1 MTPVANARMYS
12 VTPAVKAAWKA
23 LLAWALARADLDWD
37 VLDYD
42 APAPLA
48 ALWARDDLGCVMMC
62 GLPFTQRVPRPA
74 LVASPVPAGERYAG
88 RPVYFTDLA
97 VRADSPHRS
106 LEDTFDGVVGF
117 TLPDSYSGCVA
128 LRAHLMPYR
137 KARAAPLYREACGGF
152 VNARQIIEALDAGRI
167 DVGPLDSYYFD
178 LLSTN
183 DPDFAAKVRV
193 VDSTAAAP
201 VPAFVGTAALG
212 RRDLEGLQDA
222 MLQAGTVPELG
233 AQRETLQLACFAI
246 PREADYA
253 PIGSALAQSRS
264 FPDPW

>member
-12 VTPAVKAAWKA
+12 PTPAVKAAWKA
-23 LLAWALARADLDWD
+23 LLDWALARAGLDWNL
-37 VLDYD
+37 LDYD

-48 ALWARDDLGCVMMC
+48 TLWARADLGCVMMC
-62 GLPFTQRVPRPA
+62 GLPFTQRAPRPA
-74 LVASPVPAGERYAG
+74 LVASPVPAGVRYAD

-97 VRADSPHRS
+97 VRADSAYRS
-106 LEDTFDGVVGF
+106 IEDTFDGVVGF
-117 TLPDSYSGCVA
+117 TLADSYSGCVA
-128 LRAHLMPYR
+128 LRAHLAPYR
-137 KARAAPLYREACGGF
+137 KARAAPLYREARGGY

-178 LLSTN
+178 LLNAN
-183 DPDFAAKVRV
+183 DPDFAAKVRIL
-193 VDSTAAAP
+193 DSTNAAP
-201 VPAFVGTAALG
+201 IPAFVATAALD
-212 RRDLEGLQDA
+212 RRDIEALQDA

-233 AQRETLQLACFAI
+233 AQRKALRLARFAI

-253 PIGSALAQSRS
+253 PIGSALEQSRS